1 MLTKKDVQNML
12 PKVGDKMRKKPTL
25 LRAGG
30 QAEERPAQDCV
41 VVEVNREHLWYRVRF
56 ESGAHECYK
65 VPEDKLGPQ
74 GGLIR

>member
-12 PKVGDKMRKKPTL
+12 PKVGDKMKKRPTIIH
-25 LRAGG
+25 LRGLTQEA
-30 QAEERPAQDCV
+30 PLQDCV